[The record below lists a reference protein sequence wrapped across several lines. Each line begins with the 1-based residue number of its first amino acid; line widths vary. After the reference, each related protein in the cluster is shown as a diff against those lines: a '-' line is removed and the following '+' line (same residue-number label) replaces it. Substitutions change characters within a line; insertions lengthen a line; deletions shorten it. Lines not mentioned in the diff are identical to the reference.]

1 MNTEYKKLA
10 YERAV
15 LMTLV
20 RVAQERYLPITGADE
35 PEVKI
40 ECEDLPRNE
49 SEVPEDAIIEV
60 VLRLRNLAV
69 NREMLMGKFKFVN
82 TEASDEQEWEEAG
95 KSQGSEAQLGAK
107 GPEGEGESSEAHSKA
122 AAVQGGG
129 RKPSNPRAKKAV
141 RAKSS
146 RS

>member
-1 MNTEYKKLA
+1 MNTEYRKLA

-49 SEVPEDAIIEV
+49 SEVPEDAIIDV

-69 NREMLMGKFKFVN
+69 KRELLMTKFKFVN

-95 KSQGSEAQLGAK
+95 KSQSSEAQLGAE
-107 GPEGEGESSEAHSKA
+107 GPAGALASGEAHSKA
-122 AAVQGGG
+122 AAVPG
-129 RKPSNPRAKKAV
+129 RGHKPGNPGAKKTT
-141 RAKSS
+141 RAKSG